1 MTTHGLTHTRRAFGA
16 LSLLG
21 LLAVSTATSAAQLA
35 SGATLPAGQKIT
47 ENGISLTLSPT
58 SELLVQNASGAILWR
73 SNTYAPCPNSTCKLV
88 MQGDGNLFIQTG
100 ADGKTYL
107 PISFT
112 DGNNGAFLTF
122 SSTVPFLSV
131 GRSGQPP
138 LWTSGTN
145 VATSY
150 GYLPGGFS
158 LAAGQK
164 ITVGSVSLELVPNGD
179 VQVRRIATSALLW
192 STGPFSA
199 CNTPTACSLTY
210 TADNALTVNGPTGPV
225 WTTGSLRS
233 AANQP
238 LAAGNLV
245 FSQFSPYLSILDKNQ
260 VRWASGA
267 QASSMTYAAGA
278 MGLNAGDKR
287 TIGGVTLTLTPQ
299 GKVQVIDASSN
310 LAWQSATGDD
320 CSVAANC
327 YLYFQGD
334 GNLVFNA
341 PRNPAEVSKTPNGN
355 SNYLHLSTTAP
366 YLTMD
371 NGAHDRI
378 WEASATK
385 PTPPAR
391 GAAPPVRGNKAQAE
405 TVQSFLDTLGVNI
418 HPDQYEFDTTV
429 MLGKIKNIGA
439 RVVRAP
445 LPSTPELQ
453 TQYRT
458 LADAGVRFNL
468 VSYITDTSITL
479 PLIKYV
485 AGLKKGA
492 LESVEGVNEIN
503 NFGFTFDGFTCR
515 SGGPNNCGAAVSAA
529 QSKLYAAILADS
541 TLRQTV
547 AVYDLSGGTS
557 AVHAARHGLMT
568 TVSHADFGTVHP
580 YTYYTDAQP
589 MDTMAK
595 AMNANYNGLTPREGV
610 VTEMGYSTHN
620 VSPQAQAI
628 LSINSWLAGYRLGFV
643 RTFMY
648 ELTDGNGEKFGFY
661 DEANQPKPLANAAHN
676 LTALLAD
683 TGAPLNP
690 TQSLTWSA
698 PTFTGHSIL
707 LQKSDKRFYLI
718 LWNEPKVANGT
729 ANVFV
734 PTVNHTLN
742 VQRSRKVAVHDP
754 FAAQTLVSQQS
765 FAVWPFSWAANSTV
779 TVPIGPNPVVVEVT
793 P

>member
-1 MTTHGLTHTRRAFGA
+1 MNKHTRRALGGA

-21 LLAVSTATSAAQLA
+21 LLAMSTSASAGTTQLA
-35 SGATLPAGQKIT
+35 SGGTLPAGQKIT
-47 ENGISLTLSPT
+47 VDGISLMLSPT
-58 SELLVQNASGAILWR
+58 SELLVQDASGAILWR
-73 SNTYAPCPNSTCKLV
+73 SNTYAPCPNNACSLV
-88 MQGDGNLFIQTG
+88 MQGDGNLLIRSGAEVMAISNTG
-100 ADGKTYL
+100 GQ
-107 PISFT
+107 
-112 DGNNGAFLTF
+112 NGALLTV
-122 SSTVPFLSV
+122 SSTLPFLSV
-131 GRSGQPP
+131 GKTSQPALWNSGSTP
-138 LWTSGTN
+138 TT
-145 VATSY
+145 AY

-164 ITVGSVSLELVPNGD
+164 IAVGGVSLEIAATGD
-179 VQVRRIATSALLW
+179 VQVRNATSNALLW

-199 CNTPTACSLTY
+199 CNASTACSLTY
-210 TADNALTVNGPTGPV
+210 TADNTLTVNGPQGPV
-225 WTTGSLRS
+225 WSTG
-233 AANQP
+233 AMN

-245 FSQFSPYLSILDKNQ
+245 FSKFSPYLSILDRNI
-260 VRWASGA
+260 VRWSSGA
-267 QASSMTYAAGA
+267 NATSMTYAAGA
-278 MGLNAGDKR
+278 MVLRPGDKR
-287 TIGGVTLTLTPQ
+287 SIGGVSLTLSPQ
-299 GKVQVIDASSN
+299 GKVQVIDASSSVT
-310 LAWQSATGDD
+310 WQSNTTGD

-327 YLYFQGD
+327 SLVFQGD

-341 PRNPAEVSKTPNGN
+341 PGKSTGVSNTPYGN

-385 PTPPAR
+385 PTPPTR

-418 HPDQYEFDTTV
+418 HPDQYEFDTAV

-439 RVVRAP
+439 RVIRGP
-445 LPSTPELQ
+445 LPNTPALQ
-453 TQYRT
+453 AQYRT

-468 VSYITDTSITL
+468 VSYNTDTSVTL

-485 AGLKKGA
+485 AGLKTGA

-515 SGGPNNCGAAVSAA
+515 SGGPNNCGGAVAAA
-529 QSKLYAAILADS
+529 QSKLYAAVLADS
-541 TLRQTV
+541 DLSQKV
-547 AVYDLSGGTS
+547 SVYDLTGGIT
-557 AVHAARHGLMT
+557 AMHAPRYGLMNT
-568 TVSHADFGTVHP
+568 ASHANFGTVHP
-580 YTYYTDAQP
+580 YTYYPDAQP

-610 VTEMGYSTHN
+610 VTEMGYTTHK

-628 LSINSWLAGYRLGFV
+628 LSINSWLAGYRLGYI
-643 RTFMY
+643 RTFLY

-683 TGAPLNP
+683 AGAPRNP
-690 TQSLTWSA
+690 TQTLNWSA
-698 PTFTGHSIL
+698 PSFTGHSIL

-729 ANVFV
+729 ANVTV

-742 VQRSRKVAVHDP
+742 VQRSRKVAVYDP
-754 FAAQTLVSQQS
+754 FASQTLVSQQS
-765 FAVWPFSWAANSTV
+765 FLLWPYSWAANSTV
-779 TVPIGPNPVVVEVT
+779 TVPIGPNPVVVEIT

>member
-1 MTTHGLTHTRRAFGA
+1 MKTHTQRALGA

-21 LLAVSTATSAAQLA
+21 LLAMSTSASAAQLG
-35 SGATLPAGQKIT
+35 SGTTLPAGQKIT
-47 ENGISLTLSPT
+47 ENGISLMLSPT

-100 ADGKTYL
+100 IDGNTYL
-107 PISFT
+107 PISYT
-112 DGNNGAFLTF
+112 NGNNGAFLTL
-122 SSTVPFLSV
+122 SSTVPFVSV
-131 GRSGQPP
+131 GRTGQPP

-164 ITVGSVSLELVPNGD
+164 ITVGNVSLELVPNGD
-179 VQVRRIATSALLW
+179 VQVRRISTNALLW

-210 TADNALTVNGPTGPV
+210 TADNALTVNSPTGPA
-225 WTTGSLRS
+225 WTTGSLRDPN
-233 AANQP
+233 AQP

-245 FSQFSPYLSILDKNQ
+245 VSQFSPYLSILDKNQ

-267 QASSMTYAAGA
+267 NASSMTYAAGA
-278 MGLNAGDKR
+278 MGLNASDKR
-287 TIGGVTLTLTPQ
+287 SIGGVTLTLTPQ
-299 GKVQVIDASSN
+299 GKVQVIDASNN
-310 LAWQSATGDD
+310 LDWQSTTADD
-320 CSVAANC
+320 FSVAADC
-327 YLYFQGD
+327 HQYFQGD

-341 PRNPAEVSKTPNGN
+341 PRNSAGISNTPKGN

-366 YLTMD
+366 YLTID
-371 NGAHDRI
+371 NGVHDRI
-378 WEASATK
+378 WAASTTQ
-385 PTPPAR
+385 PTPPVR
-391 GAAPPVRGNKAQAE
+391 GPAPPVRGNKAQAE

-418 HPDQYEFDTTV
+418 HPDQYEFDTAV

-439 RVVRAP
+439 RVIRGP
-445 LPSTPELQ
+445 LPNTPALQ
-453 TQYRT
+453 AQYRT

-468 VSYITDTSITL
+468 VSSNTDTSVTL

-485 AGLKKGA
+485 AGLKTGA

-503 NFGFTFDGFTCR
+503 NFGFTYDGFTCR
-515 SGGPNNCGAAVSAA
+515 SGGPNNCGGAVAAA

-547 AVYDLSGGTS
+547 SVYDLTGGTS
-557 AVHAARHGLMT
+557 AVHAARHGLMDIA
-568 TVSHADFGTVHP
+568 SHADFGTVHP
-580 YTYYTDAQP
+580 YTYYPDAQP

-595 AMNANYNGLTPREGV
+595 AMNANYNGLTPRAGV
-610 VTEMGYSTHN
+610 VTEMGYTTAK
-620 VSPQAQAI
+620 VTPQAQAI

-643 RTFMY
+643 RTFIY
-648 ELTDGNGEKFGFY
+648 ELTDGYGEKYGFY

-683 TGAPLNP
+683 AGAPLSP
-690 TQSLTWSA
+690 TQTLNWSA
-698 PTFTGHSIL
+698 PSFTGHSIL

-718 LWNEPKVANGT
+718 LWNEPKVADGT
-729 ANVFV
+729 ANVAV

-742 VQRSRKVAVHDP
+742 VQRSRKVAVYNP
-754 FAAQTLVSQQS
+754 FASTPLVSAQTFLL
-765 FAVWPFSWAANSTV
+765 WPYSWSANSTV
-779 TVPIGPNPVVVEVT
+779 SVPIGPNPVVVEIT